1 MLELL
6 SELGNDTEE
15 PALKSRLKDAPRLKA
30 NTGIAMS

>member
-6 SELGNDTEE
+6 RDVGYDTEQ

>member
-6 SELGNDTEE
+6 SDLGYDTEE

-30 NTGIAMS
+30 RTGIAIS